1 MYLPL
6 DGRGPL
12 HGQLVRS
19 LKDAVLAGRL
29 PAGMRFPPTR
39 LLAQQ
44 LSLSRN
50 TVLAAYE
57 QLRAEGFMQAR
68 VGSGSF
74 VVLPGA
80 PAQPP
85 SEPPSRLPA
94 QSAYA
99 QRLRRYHD
107 HANIPGR
114 RLPGTVHSFQYG
126 VPFTNPLLTSA
137 WARALS
143 HAAAYTP
150 PNYPT
155 SQGLPALR
163 TAVCDYLSLRRGV
176 RAVPE
181 DVVIVAGTQQAIAL
195 TARVLLD
202 EGDEAAIEDPHYFAV
217 RESLQIHGARLRPI
231 PVDGEGLRT
240 DLLPERPPRLI
251 CTTPSHQFP
260 TGALMSLPR
269 RRALLD
275 YARRHECWI
284 FEDDYDGEF
293 RFDAQP
299 HAALYG
305 LDDARRTIYVGTFSK
320 VLFPSLRMGYMVVPP
335 GLREDFVSAKWAD
348 DFGSPGIEQAA
359 LAQFLADGGFERHLR
374 RTAKTLRQRRDALLA
389 ALRRLA
395 GDALEIQDSRAGMH
409 LLVWLRGR
417 SPAEGDAF
425 LAHAQARGLGLY
437 SVAPCYIDP
446 PQRAGL
452 LFGYGALS
460 VAEIEEAARLFA
472 ACLHETGL
480 AAAPAAASRLRFPL

>member
-19 LKDAVLAGRL
+19 LKDAVLGGRL
-29 PAGMRFPPTR
+29 PAGLRYPPSR

-44 LSLSRN
+44 LDLSRN

-68 VGSGSF
+68 VGSGSY
-74 VVLPGA
+74 VVMPGA
-80 PAQPP
+80 PVQPR
-85 SEPPSRLPA
+85 SEPPQRVPP

-99 QRLRRYHD
+99 RRLRRYHD
-107 HANIPGR
+107 HGAMPGR
-114 RLPGTVHSFQYG
+114 GVPGVLHSFQYG

-155 SQGLPALR
+155 AQGLPMLR
-163 TAVCDYLSLRRGV
+163 AAVCEYLSLRRGV
-176 RAVPE
+176 QARPE
-181 DVVIVAGTQQAIAL
+181 DVIVVTGTQQAVSL

-202 EGDEAAIEDPHYFAV
+202 EGDEVAIEEPQYFAV
-217 RESLQIHGARLRPI
+217 REALQIHGARLVPV
-231 PVDGEGLRT
+231 PVDREGLRT

-251 CTTPSHQFP
+251 CVTPSHQFP
-260 TGALMSLPR
+260 TGALMSLAR

-275 YARRHECWI
+275 YACRHDCWI

-293 RFDAQP
+293 RYDAQP
-299 HAALYG
+299 HAALCG
-305 LDDARRTIYVGTFSK
+305 LDDSRRVIYTGTFSK
-320 VLFPSLRMGYMVVPP
+320 VLFPSLRLGYIVAPP
-335 GLREDFVSAKWAD
+335 GLRDDFVSAKWVD
-348 DFGSPGIEQAA
+348 DFGSPAIEQAA
-359 LAQFLADGGFERHLR
+359 LAHFLADGGFERHLR
-374 RTAKTLRQRRDALLA
+374 RTAKTLKQRRDALLG
-389 ALRRLA
+389 ALRRSC
-395 GDALEIQDSRAGMH
+395 GEALDIDDSNAGMH

-417 SPAEGDAF
+417 SAAQGDAF
-425 LAHAQARGLGLY
+425 IALAQRRGLGLY
-437 SVAPCYIDP
+437 SIAPYYFDP
-446 PQRAGL
+446 PDRAGL
-452 LFGYGALS
+452 LLGYGALS

-472 ACLHETGL
+472 ACLAEMD
-480 AAAPAAASRLRFPL
+480 FPE